1 MIPRPDPT
9 IERPERPAPIRP
21 YDRSHKITVELQPHE
36 LPPARPLWHEAFVDA
51 LQVLRSSGDLTARG
65 AAILLERLGLIE
77 NKGRAA

>member
-1 MIPRPDPT
+1 MRDL
-9 IERPERPAPIRP
+9 
-21 YDRSHKITVELQPHE
+21 DRTHKKTVELQPHE

-77 NKGRAA
+77 SKGKAA